1 MVDEEKK
8 IPDPIDIDGI
18 QIGEDR
24 FRIKSNLD
32 LNRRENSIIGL
43 NSVARSPEKEV
54 IAADGQNPQDATA
67 IASGIGS
74 YALGPGAIA
83 QGHYS
88 FAVGSG
94 ANAVG
99 NDSFCHAAFGVY
111 GNNPTASLIN
121 HYPYGRALGEG
132 SVSFNRGGA
141 LADYSFA
148 EGRGITGKRTSQ
160 GYDPTVG
167 KYSHAE
173 GRGEALEDYSHAE
186 GISRAS
192 GKYSHAEG
200 YSYAFGNNSHAEGG
214 LYGGSTNDMT
224 RAKGVASHAEGIG
237 TYADGYCSHAEGYYS
252 VANGFY
258 CHAGGSFT
266 KAGGTKEDFDG
277 SNTNRA
283 NCIAIG
289 ENTIS
294 SGFNSIASGDFTRAA
309 YPNSAVFGGATVAK
323 DNEQFVI
330 GRANV
335 PTENKAFIIGG
346 GKCKGSPWEEDQKKG
361 RWTSPDNPQAPDFH
375 LIQKNILEFDWD
387 GNLWISGSFSYGED
401 NKPIDFNNYYTKIE
415 SDEKFSTK
423 EEIKNKLLPSVST
436 SDNGKILMVENG
448 AWTATTIVNSEE
460 VAY

>member
-1 MVDEEKK
+1 MADEEKK

-43 NSVARSPEKEV
+43 NSVARSPEKDV
-54 IAADGQNPQDATA
+54 LAADGQDPQDATA

-83 QGHYS
+83 RGHYS
-88 FAVGSG
+88 FAFGSG
-94 ANAVG
+94 AYSEG

-111 GNNPTASLIN
+111 GNDSTASLIN

-148 EGRGITGKRTSQ
+148 EGSGIAGVNKDHL
-160 GYDPTVG
+160 DPTLGV
-167 KYSHAE
+167 YSHAE
-173 GRGEALEDYSHAE
+173 GDSRARGNFSHAE
-186 GISRAS
+186 GIAIAAGICSHAEGDS
-192 GKYSHAEG
+192 IAAGDYSHAEG
-200 YSYAFGNNSHAEGG
+200 YSLGVIV
-214 LYGGSTNDMT
+214 DKPI
-224 RAKGVASHAEGIG
+224 AKGIASHVEGIR
-237 TYADGYCSHAEGYYS
+237 THADGYCSHAEGWHT

-258 CHAGGSFT
+258 CHAGGAYT
-266 KAGGTKEDFDG
+266 QAGGTKKEDFDSG
-277 SNTNRA
+277 NTNHA
-283 NCIAIG
+283 NCIAVG
-289 ENTIS
+289 EFTIS
-294 SGFNSIASGDFTRAA
+294 SGKNSIASGEFTRATCR
-309 YPNSAVFGGATVAK
+309 NSATFGGSTVAK
-323 DNEQFVI
+323 DSEQFVI
-330 GRANV
+330 GRANI

-346 GKCKGSPWEEDQKKG
+346 GKEGKYGWGRPENVGQGGSG
-361 RWTSPDNPQAPDFH
+361 

-387 GNLWISGSFSYGED
+387 GNLWINGSFSYGED

-448 AWTATTIVNSEE
+448 AWTVTTIVNSEE

>member
-88 FAVGSG
+88 FAFGSG
-94 ANAVG
+94 AYSEG

-121 HYPYGRALGEG
+121 HYPYGRAFGEG

-141 LADYSFA
+141 IADYSFA
-148 EGRGITGKRTSQ
+148 EGQGITGINQHSL
-160 GYDPTVG
+160 DPTLG
-167 KYSHAE
+167 QFSHAEGSSNARGNYSHAE
-173 GRGEALEDYSHAE
+173 GHGIAEGIYSHAEGAGRAGGDYSHAE
-186 GISRAS
+186 GYGLGAL
-192 GKYSHAEG
+192 KDAPYAEG
-200 YSYAFGNNSHAEGG
+200 I
-214 LYGGSTNDMT
+214 
-224 RAKGVASHAEGIG
+224 ASHVEGIG
-237 TYADGYCSHAEGYYS
+237 TYANGYASHAEGFYT

-258 CHAGGSFT
+258 CHAGGSYT
-266 KAGGTKEDFDG
+266 QAGGTRNENFDS
-277 SNTNRA
+277 SNTDRS
-283 NCIAIG
+283 NCTAIG
-289 ENTIS
+289 SMTIS
-294 SGFNSIASGDFTRAA
+294 SARNSIASGCFTRAI
-309 YPNSAVFGGATVAK
+309 YPNSAAFGGSTVTK
-323 DNEQFVI
+323 DSEQFVI
-330 GRANV
+330 GRANI
-335 PTENKAFIIGG
+335 PTENKAFIVGG
-346 GKCKGSPWEEDQKKG
+346 GKSGEYGWERPEHAGQED
-361 RWTSPDNPQAPDFH
+361 SH

>member
-43 NSVARSPEKEV
+43 NSVARSPEKDV
-54 IAADGQNPQDATA
+54 LAADGQDPQDATA
-67 IASGIGS
+67 VASGIGS

-88 FAVGSG
+88 FAIGSG
-94 ANAVG
+94 ANAIG

-148 EGRGITGKRTSQ
+148 EGVARAGTADSATTDG
-160 GYDPTVG
+160 GL
-167 KYSHAE
+167 YSHAE
-173 GRGEALEDYSHAE
+173 GASQTRGDYSHAE
-186 GISRAS
+186 GS
-192 GKYSHAEG
+192 GIAEGMYSHAEG
-200 YSYAFGNNSHAEGG
+200 AGRAGGDYSHAEGSG
-214 LYGGSTNDMT
+214 VGVLIDAPY
-224 RAKGVASHAEGIG
+224 AKGNSCHAEGIG
-237 TYADGYCSHAEGYYS
+237 TFANGYASHAEGYGS
-252 VANGFY
+252 IANGYY
-258 CHAGGSFT
+258 CHAQGQFSQ
-266 KAGGTKEDFDG
+266 AGGEKED
-277 SNTNRA
+277 TNFLKYV
-283 NCIAIG
+283 NCTAIG
-289 ENTIS
+289 QQVIAKGKNT
-294 SGFNSIASGDFTRAA
+294 T
-309 YPNSAVFGGATVAK
+309 VFGDHTAAIE
-323 DNEQFVI
+323 DNQFVI
-330 GRANV
+330 GKWNI
-335 PTENKAFIIGG
+335 PKMNTAFIVGG
-346 GKCKGSPWEEDQKKG
+346 GINETDEK
-361 RWTSPDNPQAPDFH
+361 
-375 LIQKNILEFDWD
+375 KNILEFDWN
-387 GNLWISGSFSYGED
+387 GNLWINGSFSYGED
-401 NKPIDFNNYYTKIE
+401 NKPIDFNNYYTKTE

-423 EEIKNKLLPSVST
+423 EEIKNKLLPSVSA

-448 AWTATTIVNSEE
+448 AWAATVIVNSEE